1 VKEKYKLITPEKL
14 FTFWIVLATT
24 FICLASKTHC
34 QPQIHN
40 LKNGEHNSAL
50 TSLIILMSI
59 QLLVEVVISLKK
71 TGARLR

>member
-1 VKEKYKLITPEKL
+1 MAK
-14 FTFWIVLATT
+14 
-24 FICLASKTHC
+24 SQTH
-34 QPQIHN
+34 IR
-40 LKNGEHNSAL
+40 KNENQFLAL

>member
-1 VKEKYKLITPEKL
+1 VKDKYKLIIPEKM
-14 FTFWIVLATT
+14 FTFWVILATT
-24 FICLASKTHC
+24 FVSLASKTHY
-34 QPQIHN
+34 QSQIHIF
-40 LKNGEHNSAL
+40 KTGEQILAL